1 MDDLKEHIGNCFLL
15 TVPSEL
21 IHLATYE
28 ELLQEIEKTT
38 QANAQVDRFLS
49 GEIDDYELIEF
60 MEQYVQPDTYIE
72 NVNGNLESW
81 IGDRGWDW

>member
-1 MDDLKEHIGNCFLL
+1 MLSKEHIENCFLL
-15 TVPSEL
+15 TVPCEL
-21 IHLATYE
+21 IHLASYD

-38 QANAQVDRFLS
+38 QANVQVDRFLN

-81 IGDRGWDW
+81 VGELGWEW